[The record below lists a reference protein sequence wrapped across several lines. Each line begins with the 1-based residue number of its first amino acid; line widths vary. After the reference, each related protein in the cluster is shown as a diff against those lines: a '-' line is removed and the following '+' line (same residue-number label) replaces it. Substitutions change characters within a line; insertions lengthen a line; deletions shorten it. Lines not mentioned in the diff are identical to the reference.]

1 MLIADR
7 WFGDIPQQ
15 FLGKKNIEV
24 LINAF
29 ARQMQELEQVFAEL
43 DTKTDL
49 CAAIGQNLDYVGS
62 IIPLTRKEAGELAGV
77 DDAEPVI
84 SDERY
89 RQYLRYKMLQ
99 NTSDCTYYDVMQAI
113 EILWDASKALYY
125 EREERPATIFIG
137 LPTVDVEEE
146 DPAIGKPDIL
156 KPAGVGFYYT
166 VQYVAAFDHSL
177 LEKFRVV
184 LTEIHMYASFFGI
197 RILNGSWHLD
207 GMALL
212 DAQRRY
218 MLRHGLKYSISSYSE
233 EAAQSSLIVINCGLR
248 WPYGAEL
255 IMHSYARIADQV
267 RMTTQRDPVPTVRIH
282 IEIAQQAG
290 KDMEAS
296 LETRRNVWHLDGLV
310 TLDGSRIMNALDRKE
325 IL

>member
-1 MLIADR
+1 MLTADR

-15 FLGKKNIEV
+15 FLGRKNIEV

-29 ARQMQELEQVFAEL
+29 ARQMQELEQVFDDL

-49 CAAIGQNLDYVGS
+49 DAAGQNLDYVGT
-62 IIPLTRKEAGELAGV
+62 IIPLTRKEAGELAGMN
-77 DDAEPVI
+77 DTEPVI

-99 NTSDCTYYDVMQAI
+99 NTSDCTYYDIMQAI

-137 LPTVDVEEE
+137 LPTVNVEEE

-166 VQYVAAFDHSL
+166 VQYVAVFDHSS
-177 LEKFRVV
+177 LEKFRVAMIK
-184 LTEIHMYASFFGI
+184 IHMYASFFGI
-197 RILNGSWHLD
+197 RLLNGSWHLD
-207 GMALL
+207 GSALL

-218 MLRHGLKYSISSYSE
+218 MLRHGLKIGIRSYIE
-233 EAAQSSLIVINCGLR
+233 EFSQSRLIVISCGLR
-248 WPYGAEL
+248 WPYGKEY
-255 IMHSYARIADQV
+255 IMHTFVHLAGLVKMTQSDPVTRIRIHTVIEQNAG
-267 RMTTQRDPVPTVRIH
+267 RDPEVTL
-282 IEIAQQAG
+282 AT
-290 KDMEAS
+290 K
-296 LETRRNVWHLDGLV
+296 RNVWHLDGQVL
-310 TLDGSRIMNALDRKE
+310 LDGSRIINALDRKE